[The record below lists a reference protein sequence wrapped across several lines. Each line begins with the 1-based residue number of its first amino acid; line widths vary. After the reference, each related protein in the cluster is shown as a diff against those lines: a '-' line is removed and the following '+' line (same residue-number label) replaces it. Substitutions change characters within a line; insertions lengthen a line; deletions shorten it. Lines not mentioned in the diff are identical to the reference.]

1 MRKTLTIEEEREEA
15 LKAYDGA
22 VKSFKEDL
30 QFKREDRCFVLAA
43 AISRLNTIDQ
53 KIIDR
58 QWEGVE
64 SYKKHLN

>member
-22 VKSFKEDL
+22 
-30 QFKREDRCFVLAA
+30 FKREDRCFVLAA

-64 SYKKHLN
+64 GYKKHLN